1 VFVECF
7 RNLETFCQFV
17 TKRGSLL
24 GEIILFPK
32 LSKGEFVSFKDWLMF
47 VSKIERKEPNY
58 YEHLNGIHGPSGR
71 DAIKNSSTKTRE
83 LRSQPV
89 CSLSRRLRTRRAK
102 RLEKAML
109 P

>member
-1 VFVECF
+1 MNFYVFLFHICLDVFVECF

-32 LSKGEFVSFKDWLMF
+32 LPKGEFVSFKDWLMF

-58 YEHLNGIHGPSGR
+58 YKRPDRIHSHPNGI
-71 DAIKNSSTKTRE
+71 
-83 LRSQPV
+83 
-89 CSLSRRLRTRRAK
+89 
-102 RLEKAML
+102 
-109 P
+109 